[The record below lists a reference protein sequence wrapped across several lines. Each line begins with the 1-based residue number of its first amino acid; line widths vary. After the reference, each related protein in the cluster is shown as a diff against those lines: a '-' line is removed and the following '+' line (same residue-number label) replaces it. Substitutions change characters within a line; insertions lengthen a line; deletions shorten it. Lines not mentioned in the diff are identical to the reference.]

1 MSASALL
8 TLMGVWVAVLVVL
21 GPYGVSAINN
31 HLIRKCGI
39 SNEIPLKRT
48 TYGVHRNTYRF
59 CGKPIGSVLKTP
71 LDEEHPQRE
80 LRLGFDGSMRLLE
93 IVVLIWDDGTETIIH
108 SMKAR
113 KQYRALLD

>member
-1 MSASALL
+1 MPFRN
-8 TLMGVWVAVLVVL
+8 G
-21 GPYGVSAINN
+21 
-31 HLIRKCGI
+31 
-39 SNEIPLKRT
+39 RT
-48 TYGVHRNTYRF
+48 PERHETWHQARRLSYCRDFRLRVQ
-59 CGKPIGSVLKTP
+59 TP